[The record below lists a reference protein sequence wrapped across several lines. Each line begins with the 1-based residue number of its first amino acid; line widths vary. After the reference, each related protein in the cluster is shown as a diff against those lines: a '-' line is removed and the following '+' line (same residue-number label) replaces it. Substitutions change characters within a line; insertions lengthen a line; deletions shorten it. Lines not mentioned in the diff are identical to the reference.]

1 MVQLLEIEIIYGVFT
16 NKETPIEVLK
26 VKLTKEQ
33 KKWKTL
39 YPEI

>member
-26 VKLTKEQ
+26 VKLTKG
-33 KKWKTL
+33 
-39 YPEI
+39 